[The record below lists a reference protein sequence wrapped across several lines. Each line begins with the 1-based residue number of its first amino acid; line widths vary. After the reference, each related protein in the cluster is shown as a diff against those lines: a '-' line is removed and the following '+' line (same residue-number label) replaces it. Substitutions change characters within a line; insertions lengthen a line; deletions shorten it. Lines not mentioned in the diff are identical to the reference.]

1 LQEKTV
7 GTCLLHVKYFQF
19 STVAVQIQLTGKKT
33 VETFVACQIF
43 SVFVGH
49 ILFAKLDGHSLGCWP
64 CFQFYK
70 LEGETFV
77 EKQWFDPLFPEPFY
91 CTPCP
96 PRGLNNGQKKTP
108 NKMETK

>member
-1 LQEKTV
+1 MILQLPIITDLV
-7 GTCLLHVKYFQF
+7 F
-19 STVAVQIQLTGKKT
+19 
-33 VETFVACQIF
+33 
-43 SVFVGH
+43 FVGH

-77 EKQWFDPLFPEPFY
+77 EKQWFDPLFPAPFY

-96 PRGLNNGQKKTP
+96 PGV
-108 NKMETK
+108 